1 MDGSNNAIAIL
12 ALVNLIFRY
21 KSFAPGF
28 SGNNYK
34 DRLISSY
41 YDGEFRN
48 GDVTEIRD
56 VDGIVVFDHKDG
68 IPGTTSIFRHGA
80 WEDYLEALPGRLKEA
95 KYERS

>member
-1 MDGSNNAIAIL
+1 MDGSNNAVTIL

-34 DRLISSY
+34 DAWISIY

-48 GDVTEIRD
+48 GDITEIRD
-56 VDGIVVFDHKDG
+56 IDGVVVFNHKDG
-68 IPGTTSIFRHGA
+68 IPGTTSIFRHGD
-80 WEDYLEALPGRLKEA
+80 WEDYLETLPGELKKA
-95 KYERS
+95 KNKRS